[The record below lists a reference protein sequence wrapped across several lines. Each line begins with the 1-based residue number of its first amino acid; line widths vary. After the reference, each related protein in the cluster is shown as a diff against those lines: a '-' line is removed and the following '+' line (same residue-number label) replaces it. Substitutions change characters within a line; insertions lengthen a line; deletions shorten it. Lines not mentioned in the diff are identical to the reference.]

1 MKKLFLSKET
11 THSLTEVRGG
21 GNCPPPTVEYSV
33 CGCADLKS
41 ERVQ

>member
-1 MKKLFLSKET
+1 MKKLYLSKET
-11 THSLTEVRGG
+11 THSLTTVQGG
-21 GNCPPPTVEYSV
+21 VGCFPPTVEYSV